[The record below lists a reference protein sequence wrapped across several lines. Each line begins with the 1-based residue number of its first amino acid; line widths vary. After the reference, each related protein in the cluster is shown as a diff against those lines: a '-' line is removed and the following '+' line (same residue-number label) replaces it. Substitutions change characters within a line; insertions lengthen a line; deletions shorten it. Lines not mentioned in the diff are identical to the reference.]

1 MITFIDNIHRILLFG
16 MVFLLLSGCDNKQE
30 ELNLANEQLTDMVF
44 VEGGSF
50 MMGDF
55 GPTMG
60 ERLPFS
66 PEIDDDHLHKVTLDN
81 FSMSKYRVTWGQFNH
96 YLELQGKPRTKIY
109 MWYKSLGDEYSFSK
123 YSGDTYPATVLWQE
137 AKDYCLWVGKT
148 TGRKVDLPTEAQ
160 WEYAARSRGQLFI
173 MANKDN
179 VWHKDNSA
187 WSDEENRKD
196 KNFAGSIEPV
206 GSYPP
211 NPLGLFDMMGNG
223 IDWIN
228 DWYDADYYQYS
239 PENNPRG
246 PEKGDEKVIRG
257 SFGSSYWSNLS
268 ISRGKRNMNGK
279 KGEAIIGD
287 GFRCVVNEPKPL

>member
-1 MITFIDNIHRILLFG
+1 MITLIDNIRRILLFG

-30 ELNLANEQLTDMVF
+30 ELKLANEQLTDMVF

-81 FSMSKYRVTWGQFNH
+81 FSMSKYLVTWGQFNH

-137 AKDYCLWVGKT
+137 AKDYCLWVGNT

-173 MANKDN
+173 MSNKDN
-179 VWHKDNSA
+179 VWNKDDSA

-196 KNFAGSIEPV
+196 KSFAGSIEPV

-228 DWYDADYYQYS
+228 DWYDADYYQHS

-246 PEKGDEKVIRG
+246 PEKRDEKVIRG

-287 GFRCVVNEPKPL
+287 GFRCGVNELNPL

>member
-1 MITFIDNIHRILLFG
+1 MITLIDNIRRILLFG

-30 ELNLANEQLTDMVF
+30 ELKLANEQLTDMVF

-137 AKDYCLWVGKT
+137 AKDYCLWVGNT

-179 VWHKDNSA
+179 YWHKDDSA
-187 WSDEENRKD
+187 WSDEVDRKD
-196 KNFAGSIEPV
+196 KSFAGSIEPV

-211 NPLGLFDMMGNG
+211 NPLGLYDMMGNG
-223 IDWIN
+223 FDWIN
-228 DWYDADYYQYS
+228 DWYDADYYKIS
-239 PENNPRG
+239 PEDNPTG
-246 PEKGDEKVIRG
+246 PVKGDKKVLRG
-257 SFGSSYWSNLS
+257 SGGASYWSNLVILRFS
-268 ISRGKRNMNGK
+268 DKGNGK
-279 KGEAIIGD
+279 EGRAGIGY
-287 GFRCVVNEPKPL
+287 GFRCVLNEPKPL